1 MAKVYKLKAIER
13 KEGEKSN
20 HVKKEGFIPAVIY
33 GPGLDRGNIH
43 LKISSVDTLLMLDKI
58 EETTPIQLNIEKE
71 NGETYTI
78 TTFLKTVQ
86 RHKVSDKPIH
96 ADFYVP
102 AEGHKMHLNIPI
114 EFVGEA
120 KGLSK
125 GGMLDIH
132 HHELPVEILPKDIV
146 EKFVVDITDLDVDD
160 HITVKD
166 LNISEEIDVLLD
178 PEEVIVA
185 IPVAGRVSETVE
197 TSEEEIE
204 EETGEEA

>member
-1 MAKVYKLKAIER
+1 MAKVYQLKAIER
-13 KEGEKSN
+13 KEGEKAN
-20 HVKKEGFIPAVIY
+20 HVKKEGFIPAVVY
-33 GPGLDRGNIH
+33 GPGLEGENVH
-43 LKISSVDTLLMLDKI
+43 LKISLVDTMLMIEKI

-71 NGETYTI
+71 NGETYTL
-78 TTFLKTVQ
+78 TAFLKTIQ

-102 AEGHKMHLNIPI
+102 ASGHKMHLNIPI

-125 GGMLDIH
+125 GGMLEIH

-146 EKFVVDITDLDVDD
+146 EKFVVDISELDVND
-160 HITVKD
+160 HLTVKD
-166 LNISEEIDVLLD
+166 LNIAESIDVLLD
-178 PEEVIVA
+178 PEEIVVA

-197 TSEEEIE
+197 SEEEETE
-204 EETGEEA
+204 EKKPNI